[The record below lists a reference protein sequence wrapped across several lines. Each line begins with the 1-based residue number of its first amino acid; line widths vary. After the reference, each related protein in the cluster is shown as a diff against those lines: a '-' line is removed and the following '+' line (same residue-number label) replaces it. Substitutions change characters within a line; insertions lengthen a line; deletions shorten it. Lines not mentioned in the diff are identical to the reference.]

1 MIIWNNWNGVFS
13 HSLGQAERTRISEI
27 RDVRNKWAHQET
39 FNNEDAHRA
48 LDTMQRL
55 LKACSPNQ
63 ASDIHRLKNEVLQ
76 LLVKEKEKPV
86 RRPPNDERPVRG
98 TESYHVYVNTRR
110 PPGVAM
116 IRLSQCVYADDDHGI
131 QGKPPNRKSYW
142 SPSLGSYDKAKT
154 FSQRAS
160 PNIKIRPC
168 KHCNPR

>member
-13 HSLGQAERTRISEI
+13 HLLGQTERTLLSEI

-39 FNNEDAHRA
+39 FNNENAFRA
-48 LDTMQRL
+48 LGTMEKLLVTVSAKQVSDVGR
-55 LKACSPNQ
+55 LKA
-63 ASDIHRLKNEVLQ
+63 EVLR
-76 LLVKEKEKPV
+76 LMTKDTEKAV
-86 RRPPNDERPVRG
+86 RPPPNDKPRVSG
-98 TESYHVYVNTRR
+98 TPSYHVYVNTRR

-116 IRLSQCVYADDDHGI
+116 IHLSQCVYADDGHGI